1 MSCMPLSGNIFHI
14 YGEGLLMGTFRCPV
28 HQVERQ
34 ASLYTD
40 HGRNSSRTLGRAHG
54 RRGGYGANDPA
65 RDVPRLR
72 DRREGAFSS
81 PGTHPYQAS
90 IGIIK
95 LQPCASET
103 WSSCAALCSF
113 HTKMAF
119 RRLPG
124 ARAIV
129 QLHLLASKLQA
140 SPDTISNPTGS
151 TVHLSVLVES
161 VIARKPPAKSFPLRD
176 TVCHSLSG

>member
-1 MSCMPLSGNIFHI
+1 MPLSGNIFHI
-14 YGEGLLMGTFRCPV
+14 YGDGLLMGTFRCPV

-140 SPDTISNPTGS
+140 SPDTISNPTVS